1 MNKYI
6 RIASVAAA
14 AAALLCACSREIAPQ
29 VEPEYVDMPFELN
42 ISDVL
47 GDTRVNEA
55 LFPEVE
61 NWIYDYY
68 YVQFIGDASAYTGH
82 MRKTITTGDLTVT
95 EDIRL
100 RVGNN
105 STIIFVANTVPAG
118 ANYGDNPGWD
128 ATDGTVQ
135 VLDEDGNP
143 FVAPNV
149 LTLNK
154 FKNLRFNM
162 AARLNLIQTGNGTMK
177 HMPMCGYWEGNVAAS
192 GSGTTNTVP
201 ATVTMGRMVS
211 RMNVNITNKTGSP
224 ITQVRLLNTA
234 AKAYYF
240 PQVENTD
247 LTADDYITLSQNVN
261 IANNKS
267 ATVYFYTAPN
277 YCEGNGL
284 HTKLEFTAGGKTGT
298 VDLGSD
304 VPNEHYNLYMNTIYT
319 FNITVK

>member
-1 MNKYI
+1 
-6 RIASVAAA
+6 VE
-14 AAALLCACSREIAPQ
+14 ALHHGGFANDAEVEIKW
-29 VEPEYVDMPFELN
+29 VDSELLEKEPERIGEILGGIDGMIIPGGFGNRGTEGMILAAQYARENGIPFLA
-42 ISDVL
+42 D
-47 GDTRVNEA
+47 NE
-55 LFPEVE
+55 
-61 NWIYDYY
+61 N
-68 YVQFIGDASAYTGH
+68 G
-82 MRKTITTGDLTVT
+82 
-95 EDIRL
+95 
-100 RVGNN
+100 
-105 STIIFVANTVPAG
+105 
-118 ANYGDNPGWD
+118 
-128 ATDGTVQ
+128 
-135 VLDEDGNP
+135 
-143 FVAPNV
+143 V

-154 FKNLRFNM
+154 FKKLRFNM
-162 AARLNLIQTGNGTMK
+162 NNRLVRIQASDNSMK

-298 VDLGSD
+298 VDLCSD